1 VTEDFTATPTV
12 GVVTP
17 AAGTGPP
24 PPGPAA
30 FAPGELAAGRFRIA
44 RLLGAGGAGQVF
56 EAIDLEID
64 QPLALKVLHPR
75 FAGDD
80 RATTH
85 FKREFLLARRIT
97 HPNVCRVFDLFTHR
111 PAAPGAWGEAVVF
124 LTMELLAGETLA
136 SRLHRRGRLAP
147 EEVLPLLE
155 QVARALDAAHAAGVV
170 HRDFKSANV
179 MLIPA
184 AGEPRAVIT
193 DFGVAVARPGDP
205 LWVHG
210 NRGMVGSPAYM
221 APEQVLGAEVTA
233 AADIYALGVVLYELV
248 TGRRPFG
255 GPDRL
260 AAALQR
266 LTRPP
271 MPPRRLLPELDRR
284 WEETIL
290 RCLEREP
297 ASRFASAG
305 EAIAALTADDPQR
318 AAPVRR
324 PTLAVPG
331 LDDLA
336 PRPETGWLAAALATS
351 PASLPATPEAARLYA
366 EGLEALR
373 RCEAAAARDLLEQ
386 AVALDPNFPLA
397 HMALSE
403 AWSAVGCDATAQQ
416 AASRALELA
425 VRLPRE
431 QRLLVEA
438 RYWEAMSGW
447 ERAAEVYR
455 ALATFFPDEPAYALR
470 LAAVQ
475 TQNGRAGDALAT
487 LDGLRALAAPAGDD
501 PRIDLEEARAAEA
514 LSEFGRQLVAAETA
528 MAKARALGLPLLE
541 AAAHLLAGEAR
552 QHSGDLDGAL
562 TAFAAAERI
571 CRAAGDLR
579 GTAQAVRLT
588 GAVLY
593 ERRDLAGAAER
604 HEEGLALAR
613 RIGNR
618 KAIGDALN
626 KIGNVRLLQG
636 RFEEARRTYEEA
648 LAIRREIADL
658 RGIANLE
665 SNLGLIHHYRS
676 DLRGARPWYEAAL
689 ALFTRCG
696 DRRERGRVLYKLADL
711 LHNEGNLLAARAV
724 AEQALSLFWLIGET
738 GERKR
743 VVWLI
748 ASGLFEGGD
757 LRRAAHLLDL
767 AQALP
772 DLGGPLVA
780 TAVLHLRAR
789 LLFAADE
796 LAAARAQLELLD
808 REAAAAGDLWAR
820 RELSLLRLCVD
831 FEDGRNHE
839 AEERASALA
848 EYFARLGVSD
858 SQAMALTVMA
868 ACRLTAGDLAAA
880 QDLTARA
887 ARLPMHNLLGRF
899 TCDIFGAEVAAR
911 AGGQAAARATL
922 RGIVAETRR
931 RGLVRLQL
939 RAELATGRLLLAHG
953 RPAQATALLVRLE
966 RRSRGLG
973 FHLFA
978 RRAAEARANPRA
990 LAAYGV

>member
-1 VTEDFTATPTV
+1 MIEDFTATPTV
-12 GVVTP
+12 GAVTP
-17 AAGTGPP
+17 AAGGGPP

-56 EAIDLEID
+56 EALDLEID

-80 RATTH
+80 RATAH

-111 PAAPGAWGEAVVF
+111 PAAPGVWGEAVVF
-124 LTMELLAGETLA
+124 LTMELLAGESLA
-136 SRLHRRGRLAP
+136 ARLRRRGRMAP
-147 EEVLPLLE
+147 AEVLPLLQ

-179 MLIPA
+179 MLIPT
-184 AGEPRAVIT
+184 AGGSRAVIT

-233 AADIYALGVVLYELV
+233 AADIYALGIVLYELV

-271 MPPRRLLPELDRR
+271 VPPRRFLPTLDRR

-305 EAIAALTADDPQR
+305 DAVAALTADGPPR

-324 PTLAVPG
+324 PTLAVLG

-336 PRPETGWLAAALATS
+336 PRP
-351 PASLPATPEAARLYA
+351 ATPEGARLYA

-373 RCEAAAARDLLEQ
+373 RGEAAAARDLLER
-386 AVALDPNFPLA
+386 AVALDPDFPLA

-403 AWSAVGCDATAQQ
+403 AWSAVGCDASAQQ
-416 AASRALELA
+416 AASRARELA
-425 VRLPRE
+425 ARLPRE
-431 QRLLVEA
+431 QRLQVEA

-475 TQNGRAGDALAT
+475 TQNGRPDDALAT
-487 LDGLRALAAPAGDD
+487 LDGLRALPAPAGDD
-501 PRIDLEEARAAEA
+501 PRIDLEEARAAEV
-514 LSEFGRQLVAAETA
+514 LSEFGRQLAAAEA
-528 MAKARALGLPLLE
+528 AAAKARALGLPLLE

-552 QHSGDLDGAL
+552 QHSGDLDRAL
-562 TAFAAAERI
+562 AAFAAAERI
-571 CRAAGDLR
+571 FRAAGDLR

-588 GAVLY
+588 GAALY
-593 ERRDLAGAAER
+593 ERHDLVGAAER

-618 KAIGDALN
+618 RAIADALN
-626 KIGNVRLLQG
+626 KIGNLRLLQG
-636 RFEEARRTYEEA
+636 RFDEAHRTYEEA
-648 LAIRREIADL
+648 LVIRREIADL

-676 DLRGARPWYEAAL
+676 DLRGARPRYETAL

-696 DRRERGRVLYKLADL
+696 DRRERGQVLYKLGDL
-711 LHNEGNLLAARAV
+711 LHNEGDLLAARAV
-724 AEQALSLFWLIGET
+724 GQQALSLFWLIGET

-743 VVWLI
+743 ALWLI

-767 AQALP
+767 AEALP

-780 TAVLHLRAR
+780 SAVQHLRAR
-789 LLFAADE
+789 LLYAGDE
-796 LAAARAQLELLD
+796 LAAARAQLDLLD
-808 REAAAAGDLWAR
+808 REAAVAGDLWAR

-831 FEDGRNHE
+831 FEDGRNTE
-839 AEERASALA
+839 AEERASTLA
-848 EYFARLGVSD
+848 EYFARLGVGD
-858 SQAMALTVMA
+858 SHAMALTVMA
-868 ACRLTAGDLAAA
+868 ACRLAAGDVAAA

-899 TCDIFGAEVAAR
+899 TCDIFAAEVAAR

-990 LAAYGV
+990 LAAHGG